1 MKRLSRWFVQ
11 LLSAVALLAAAGGH
25 VAAQGYP
32 TGPIR
37 MIVPFGAGGGVDTM
51 ARILGQKLAES
62 IGKSIVIENRGGAN
76 GNIGTGIAAKAPK
89 DGYTLLLT
97 GAGFVTNP
105 SLYSKVP
112 FNPVKDFDPI
122 SLLALAP
129 NILVVHPSVPAKSVA
144 QLVSLAKARPGEVH
158 YGSAGSGSTPHL
170 AAELFEAL
178 AKVDLLHV
186 PYKGSGSA
194 LTGLLGGEVSIM
206 FVAALPVVPHITAG
220 RLRALAVTSA
230 SRLPATPELPTI
242 AESGLKGYESSQWY
256 GVLAPAG
263 TPDEILHL
271 LNSHIVKIMQNP
283 EIKQRMTDSGSLAVG
298 STRQEFAAHIR
309 TEIVKWAKV
318 IKESGA
324 RVD

>member
-1 MKRLSRWFVQ
+1 MCPFYLHFLRALGALV
-11 LLSAVALLAAAGGH
+11 LLAVPADP
-25 VAAQGYP
+25 VLAQSYP

-51 ARILGQKLAES
+51 ARILGQKLADS

-76 GNIGTGIAAKAPK
+76 GNIGTGIAAKAPN

-105 SLYSKVP
+105 SLYSEVP

-122 SLLALAP
+122 SFLALAP
-129 NILVVHPSVPAKSVA
+129 NILVVHQSLPAKSVA
-144 QLVSLAKARPGEVH
+144 QLISLAKARPGEVH
-158 YGSAGSGSTPHL
+158 YSSAGSGSTPHL
-170 AAELFEAL
+170 AAELFKTM

-186 PYKGSGSA
+186 PYKGSGAA
-194 LTGLLGGEVSIM
+194 LTGVLSGEVSIM
-206 FVAALPVVPHITAG
+206 FPAAIFAVPHVTSG

-230 SRLPATPELPTI
+230 LRLPTTPELPTI
-242 AESGLKGYESSQWY
+242 AESGFKGYESSQWY

-263 TPDEILHL
+263 TPNDILNL
-271 LNSHIVKIMQNP
+271 LNSHMVKVMRAADM
-283 EIKQRMTDSGSLAVG
+283 KQQLINAGSVAVG
-298 STRQEFAAHIR
+298 STREEFAARIR

-324 RVD
+324 RVN

>member
-1 MKRLSRWFVQ
+1 
-11 LLSAVALLAAAGGH
+11 
-25 VAAQGYP
+25 
-32 TGPIR
+32 
-37 MIVPFGAGGGVDTM
+37 
-51 ARILGQKLAES
+51 
-62 IGKSIVIENRGGAN
+62 
-76 GNIGTGIAAKAPK
+76 
-89 DGYTLLLT
+89 
-97 GAGFVTNP
+97 
-105 SLYSKVP
+105 
-112 FNPVKDFDPI
+112 
-122 SLLALAP
+122 
-129 NILVVHPSVPAKSVA
+129 
-144 QLVSLAKARPGEVH
+144 VH

-170 AAELFEAL
+170 AAELFKAL

-206 FVAALPVVPHITAG
+206 FVAALPVVPHVTAG

-263 TPDEILHL
+263 TSDDILHL

-283 EIKQRMTDSGSLAVG
+283 EMKQRMTDSGSLAVG